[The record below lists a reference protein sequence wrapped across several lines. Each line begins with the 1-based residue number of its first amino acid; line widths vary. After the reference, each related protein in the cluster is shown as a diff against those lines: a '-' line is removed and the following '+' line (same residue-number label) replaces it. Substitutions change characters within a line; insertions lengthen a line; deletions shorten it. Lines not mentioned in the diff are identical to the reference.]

1 MATKKT
7 TPVAN
12 IFDFSDLE
20 SIESEWQG
28 LPEYNQP
35 HNGAFRQIVVEFDND
50 EDVEEFG
57 NLIGQ
62 SLTEKTKSLW
72 FPPRDRNDVADL
84 FWVST
89 IE

>member
-1 MATKKT
+1 MATKKIK
-7 TPVAN
+7 PVAG
-12 IFDFSDLE
+12 IFDFSGLE

-28 LPEYNQP
+28 MPEYNQP
-35 HNGAFRQIVVEFDND
+35 NNGAFRQIVVEFDND

-57 NLIGQ
+57 KLIQQ
-62 SLTEKTKSLW
+62 SLTEKTKSMW
-72 FPPRDRNDVADL
+72 FPPRDRNDVVDL